1 VKDYKSF
8 VGRANVEDGAIITE
22 RDWGWGPAWASY
34 DKGFNGSAG
43 NGNIDAQ
50 DGQSGNP
57 VLDVVFFLGIGWYKQ
72 VESGGLVIDIS
83 NTPSSHDFGI
93 VQPSQTYWSNGAEPG
108 WPLGASDC
116 WGSLTNNS
124 SFAVNIL
131 ASMTNMAGGT
141 TWSIGSS
148 PGTNVFTLKI
158 GIAGTANIGNFTTL
172 SNTPVAWITSMAAG
186 NMTRW
191 TFVFYAP
198 TGTSYS
204 DPAEHSGN
212 ITLAA
217 EAS

>member
-1 VKDYKSF
+1 M
-8 VGRANVEDGAIITE
+8 A
-22 RDWGWGPAWASY
+22 
-34 DKGFNGSAG
+34 
-43 NGNIDAQ
+43 
-50 DGQSGNP
+50 
-57 VLDVVFFLGIGWYKQ
+57 
-72 VESGGLVIDIS
+72 
-83 NTPSSHDFGI
+83 
-93 VQPSQTYWSNGAEPG
+93 
-108 WPLGASDC
+108 
-116 WGSLTNNS
+116 
-124 SFAVNIL
+124 
-131 ASMTNMAGGT
+131 NMAGGT

-158 GIAGTANIGNFTTL
+158 GIAGLAGVGNFTTL

-191 TFVFYAP
+191 TMVFYTP